1 MGTGGSKPD
10 FSNKIGTGMMPPSD
24 MELEIDADMS
34 MLDLRHTPSLTWP
47 QGLERPPASKLTRA
61 QPPRAPRIA
70 NFWIPRP
77 GHAHSTLKS
86 WRRTQQRQ

>member
-34 MLDLRHTPSLTWP
+34 MLDLRHAPSLT
-47 QGLERPPASKLTRA
+47 
-61 QPPRAPRIA
+61 
-70 NFWIPRP
+70 
-77 GHAHSTLKS
+77 
-86 WRRTQQRQ
+86 